1 MNQLT
6 GKLEAELLHDAV
18 EQLVQQ
24 AAASNR
30 LTALR
35 QARGM
40 WQHRTVLSNFD
51 QVRSAGW
58 ETTLAA
64 NE

>member
-1 MNQLT
+1 MAQRT
-6 GKLEAELLHDAV
+6 GKPEAELLHDAV

-40 WQHRTVLSNFD
+40 WQHRTDLPNFD
-51 QVRSAGW
+51 QARSAGW
-58 ETTLAA
+58 EPTLAA

>member
-1 MNQLT
+1 LAQRT
-6 GKLEAELLHDAV
+6 GKPEAELLHDAV

-35 QARGM
+35 HVATP
-40 WQHRTVLSNFD
+40 HR
-51 QVRSAGW
+51 
-58 ETTLAA
+58 LAQF
-64 NE
+64 